1 VDRVSV
7 SALAAA
13 SYAASDDK
21 GLASTPPV
29 IYALFIADFCNKICQ
44 KRSTPAASLD
54 HLVGAVVE
62 RCFKARTCLKSYG
75 RTAIYT

>member
-21 GLASTPPV
+21 GLASIPPV
-29 IYALFIADFCNKICQ
+29 IYALFIADFCNKIG
-44 KRSTPAASLD
+44 T
-54 HLVGAVVE
+54 
-62 RCFKARTCLKSYG
+62 
-75 RTAIYT
+75 